1 MKRNETVNHMTE
13 RLAKL
18 AGFIKALESIGFNFD
33 VNRFNHRLKLQKYV
47 YLARRYGIDFGYHYN
62 LYIRGPYSPELAS
75 DYYSIKEGVSEE
87 HVDVPEEFFK
97 LVKGKSER
105 WLELAATLVMIKERY
120 PDISDREMI
129 DLVMGNKPF
138 ATIEELRGILK
149 KLKKYNAI

>member
-1 MKRNETVNHMTE
+1 MTE

-18 AGFIKALESIGFNFD
+18 AGFIKALEDIGFNFN

-47 YLARRYGIDFGYHYN
+47 YLARRYGIDLGYYYN
-62 LYIRGPYSPELAS
+62 LYIRGPYSPELAN
-75 DYYSIKEGVSEE
+75 DYYSIKEGMPRKN
-87 HVDVPEEFFK
+87 VDPPKDFFR

-120 PDISDREMI
+120 PDISDEEMI
-129 DLVMGNKPF
+129 DLVIKNKPF
-138 ATIEELRGILK
+138 ATTEELKDILK